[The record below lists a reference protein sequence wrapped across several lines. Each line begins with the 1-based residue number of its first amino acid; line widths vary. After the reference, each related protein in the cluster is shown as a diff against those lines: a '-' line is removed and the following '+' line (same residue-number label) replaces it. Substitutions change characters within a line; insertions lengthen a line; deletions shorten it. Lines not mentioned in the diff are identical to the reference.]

1 MTGSDKTE
9 VEGLAKKIGQTV
21 DIARDDWP
29 LGFIRSLADD
39 LLDLTQ
45 VRAKGPEFESG
56 WLNLIGFCLRP
67 GMGERLD
74 KQRLQ
79 RLWKHY
85 PNGPRHAKN
94 PRVRLEWWIMWRRVA
109 AGLTPGQQRQL
120 FQDLSPVLFD
130 KKAAGKKVTPQERL
144 EIWMAAANLEKLYSK
159 DKVRL
164 GRQLLADISPRNLKS
179 QHLWA
184 LSRLAARDLL
194 YGPADRT
201 IAPAEA
207 ARWIEQLLGHGW
219 SNPNIVGR
227 SVSQMAR
234 KTGDRARDLD
244 EETRHRVLAWMTDNG
259 LADVLRRR
267 VESVIPPAR
276 KDQAAMFGES
286 LPVGIILR
294 T

>member
-1 MTGSDKTE
+1 
-9 VEGLAKKIGQTV
+9 
-21 DIARDDWP
+21 
-29 LGFIRSLADD
+29 
-39 LLDLTQ
+39 
-45 VRAKGPEFESG
+45 
-56 WLNLIGFCLRP
+56 
-67 GMGERLD
+67 
-74 KQRLQ
+74 
-79 RLWKHY
+79 
-85 PNGPRHAKN
+85 
-94 PRVRLEWWIMWRRVA
+94 
-109 AGLTPGQQRQL
+109 
-120 FQDLSPVLFD
+120 
-130 KKAAGKKVTPQERL
+130 
-144 EIWMAAANLEKLYSK
+144 MAAANLEKLYSK